1 MTEGISLVNMPAT
14 QLQVA
19 MGIPLNR
26 IPDIRRFYA
35 KDDPENG
42 DSPIDFLEV
51 L

>member
-26 IPDIRRFYA
+26 IPDIRRFYD
-35 KDDPENG
+35 KEIDG
-42 DSPIDFLEV
+42 DSKIDFLEAS
-51 L
+51 